1 MGANLNFVRSQ
12 GFETN
17 VPACEYQFPAL
28 MWQPRMIGI
37 LTLLGVLLESGWYF
51 IVLGA
56 ILWWNALVPRLN
68 PFDAIYD
75 HFVLKRKGHAAIGPA
90 PAPRRFSQ
98 AIAGAF
104 MLAIGLSLRFGS
116 PALAWTFEVILM
128 IFIAALVFGRFC
140 AGSFLWYH
148 LVGKRAFARKTL
160 PWVRSS

>member
-1 MGANLNFVRSQ
+1 MGANLNFVRAQ
-12 GFETN
+12 GFASN
-17 VPACEYQFPAL
+17 VPACEYQYPAL

-37 LTLLGVLLESGWYF
+37 LTMLGVLIESDWYF
-51 IVLGA
+51 IALA
-56 ILWWNALVPRLN
+56 ALLWWNAFVPRLN

-104 MLAIGLSLRFGS
+104 MLAIGFSLRAGNLT
-116 PALAWTFEVILM
+116 LAWAVEVTLL

-140 AGSFLWYH
+140 AASYLYYH
-148 LVGKRAFARKTL
+148 LIGKRRFANKTL
-160 PWVRSS
+160 PWVRSD

>member
-1 MGANLNFVRSQ
+1 MGANLNFVRAQ

-17 VPACEYQFPAL
+17 IPACEYQYPAL

-37 LTLLGVLLESGWYF
+37 LTMLGVLLESGEYF
-51 IVLGA
+51 IALA
-56 ILWWNALVPRLN
+56 ALLWWNALLPRLN

-75 HFVLKRKGHAAIGPA
+75 QFILKRKGHAAIGPA

-98 AIAGAF
+98 AVAGAF

-116 PALAWTFEVILM
+116 PALAWAFEIILL

-140 AGSFLWYH
+140 AASFLYYH
-148 LVGKRAFARKTL
+148 LAGKRAFANKTL